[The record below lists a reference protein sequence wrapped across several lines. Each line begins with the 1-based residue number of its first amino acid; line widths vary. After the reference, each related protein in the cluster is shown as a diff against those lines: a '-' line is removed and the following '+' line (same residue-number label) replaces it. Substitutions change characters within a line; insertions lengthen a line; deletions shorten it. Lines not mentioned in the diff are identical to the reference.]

1 MEQKVNRSR
10 TSWGRKNQEA
20 SENSRQYEDGTRG
33 NWEEELT
40 YLASRGREGTLL
52 EEVEG
57 LASSKHDDVCW
68 GGRMNGDGEEEREEW
83 KRRVE
88 VVRKD

>member
-1 MEQKVNRSR
+1 MEQKVSRGR

-20 SENSRQYEDGTRG
+20 SENSSMRMEQGH
-33 NWEEELT
+33 WEEELT

-57 LASSKHDDVCW
+57 LASSKHDDVCVW
-68 GGRMNGDGEEEREEW
+68 GKMNGMGKKREKEGREEM
-83 KRRVE
+83 E
-88 VVRKD
+88 VVRTE

>member
-1 MEQKVNRSR
+1 MEQKISRGR

-20 SENSRQYEDGTRG
+20 SENGMEMEHGG

-57 LASSKHDDVCW
+57 LASSKHDDVCV
-68 GGRMNGDGEEEREEW
+68 GGER
-83 KRRVE
+83 
-88 VVRKD
+88 